1 MECFQVEILG
11 RLPAGL
17 AQVGQSGRF
26 VSVWSSVR
34 IRHPALKH
42 TTLIEVKHSTLSRDN
57 SVWSEGLSCKQRV
70 VGSNPAP
77 GSLGCNSAMRELG
90 TFNPRVAGAIPVTLT
105 SGSGQDGKDT
115 GLPSPRS
122 AVRTRS
128 AAPVGAVL
136 LENTGAFQ
144 APASGS
150 SPASRTRGC
159 SSNWQ
164 SGSFA
169 SCLLRVRV
177 PPPPQIWLS
186 NSVGRVAS

>member
-1 MECFQVEILG
+1 MECFQVGILG
-11 RLPAGL
+11 RVPAGL

-105 SGSGQDGKDT
+105 SGSGQAGSRH
-115 GLPSPRS
+115 GLAKSEISGSNPLC
-122 AVRTRS
+122 RT
-128 AAPVGAVL
+128 
-136 LENTGAFQ
+136 
-144 APASGS
+144 SGS
-150 SPASRTRGC
+150 SVAGEHGCLPSTSFGFESRLPHQG
-159 SSNWQ
+159 
-164 SGSFA
+164 
-169 SCLLRVRV
+169 V
-177 PPPPQIWLS
+177 
-186 NSVGRVAS
+186 